1 MKKWLKSVSSI
12 APGVRLMMLG
22 IISAGVLSGCAT
34 PNAGVEIQGEIWFKE
49 RIALPQE
56 AVLTVQIKDV
66 SLMDAPA
73 VVIAE
78 IERDNVTTPAPFQF
92 VINRDQFEQGHTYA
106 VGANISLNG
115 KLMFINTQAYQI
127 DLGSSEPMSVLVQ
140 KVGH

>member
-1 MKKWLKSVSSI
+1 MMV
-12 APGVRLMMLG
+12 GVISTGMLT
-22 IISAGVLSGCAT
+22 GCAT
-34 PNAGVEIQGEIWFKE
+34 PNAGVEIQGEVWFKE

-78 IERDNVTTPAPFQF
+78 IERDNVTTPVPFQF
-92 VINRDQFEQGHTYA
+92 VINRDQFEQAHTYT